1 MPIIESTYKPL
12 FWTKSGFVSTV
23 FSGLARKVKHFHQI
37 RERITL
43 PDSDFLDI
51 DWSYSET
58 KNNKVIILEFIKS
71 IGINMLP
78 TTRAF
83 SNVILDMISELFLF
97 K

>member
-43 PDSDFLDI
+43 PDSDLLDI
-51 DWSYSET
+51 DWSYADT
-58 KNNKVIILEFIKS
+58 KSNKVIFIVS
-71 IGINMLP
+71 FL
-78 TTRAF
+78 F
-83 SNVILDMISELFLF
+83 SFNVIFNQTYSYEIHI
-97 K
+97 